1 MKSKI
6 VLFLILT
13 FTAFN
18 LRTQQIEFIEEYSQ
32 KTNQGSFFNLTL
44 YDKDTENPWKNLFID
59 KNYDQISIFLDN
71 LPVNSKNKVFQ
82 EIIFQILTSSKV
94 FPKNRI
100 SDEQFSFIFNK
111 IVDKL
116 FITGRFNEIEFLY
129 SKYPKLS
136 NTSFVLQKM
145 IEGNLLRNRHTEA
158 CKILEKNFDE
168 NLLSLGKIMILCNII
183 NGKFDEAK
191 LGLQLLKEQNNPG
204 DLFFIELAFS
214 LMSEENELD
223 SKGLKKTLNNLKE
236 LNPIIIS
243 SLQFADISPNF
254 EQIEKFSISGLLSIL
269 SNPSVE
275 RELKIY
281 CSEILLKIGRIDA
294 ETLSDAYQLS
304 RFKPSEVESADKI
317 YKTLAPNR
325 ARPLLFQAILRD
337 KKPETRF
344 NKIISLIKV
353 SQSDNLIKEISKLV
367 DISDDLKSYVKSNEE
382 AVILSK
388 LFQSRGL
395 YFDARD
401 VLSKNYKKPES
412 DYRKMAIELSEA
424 MQKSD
429 TDFYRIGDDLDLV
442 KSIEN
447 QGSVSLKKI
456 IMIISLYL
464 DLNQEEIEKLQE
476 ISIAKELKL
485 SGDDFKNLLL
495 AQKLSTDKDFFN
507 SISLM
512 FKIVGD
518 EDFENLRIIKI
529 YTLLTILK
537 NLGFENEFRS
547 LSERVLL

>member
-6 VLFLILT
+6 VLFLIII
-13 FTAFN
+13 FIAFN
-18 LRTQQIEFIEEYSQ
+18 SRAQQIEFIEDYSQ
-32 KTNQGSFFNLTL
+32 KRNQVEFFNLSL
-44 YDKDTENPWKNLFID
+44 YDKDTENLWKNIFID
-59 KNYDQISIFLDN
+59 KDYDQISIFLDN

-82 EIIFQILTSSKV
+82 EIIFQILTSSKI
-94 FPKNRI
+94 FPKKRI
-100 SDEQFSFIFNK
+100 SDEQFNFIFNK

-116 FITGRFNEIEFLY
+116 FVTGRFNEIEFLY

-168 NLLSLGKIMILCNII
+168 NLLNLGKIMIMCNII
-183 NGKFDEAK
+183 NSKFDEAK

-214 LMSEENELD
+214 LMSEENKLD
-223 SKGLKKTLNNLKE
+223 SKGLKKTLDNLKE

-281 CSEILLKIGRIDA
+281 CSEILVKIGRIDA
-294 ETLSDAYQLS
+294 ETLSNAYQLS
-304 RFKPSEVESADKI
+304 RFEPSEVERASKI

-353 SQSDNLIKEISKLV
+353 SQSDNLIKEISKLI
-367 DISDDLKSYVKSNEE
+367 DITDDLKIHVKSNEE
-382 AVILSK
+382 AIILSK

-395 YFDARD
+395 YFDALD
-401 VLSKNYKKPES
+401 ILSKNYKKPES
-412 DYRKMAIELSEA
+412 DYRKIAIELSEA

-429 TDFYRIGDDLDLV
+429 TSFYRVENDLDLV

-447 QGSVSLKKI
+447 QESLYLKKI

-464 DLNQEEIEKLQE
+464 NLNQEEIEKLQE
-476 ISIAKELKL
+476 ISISKELKL
-485 SGDDFKNLLL
+485 SGNDFKNLLM
-495 AQKLSTDKDFFN
+495 AQKLSTNKDYFN

-518 EDFENLRIIKI
+518 EDFENLNIIKT

-537 NLGFENEFRS
+537 NLGLENEFRS
-547 LSERVLL
+547 LSERVLI

>member
-1 MKSKI
+1 MKIKFF
-6 VLFLILT
+6 LFVIIT
-13 FTAFN
+13 FTAFYI
-18 LRTQQIEFIEEYSQ
+18 RAQQIEFIEEYSA
-32 KTNQGSFFNLTL
+32 KTNKVSFFNLSL
-44 YDKDTENPWKNLFID
+44 YDKDTESLWKNLFID
-59 KNYDQISIFLDN
+59 KDYDQISLFLDN
-71 LPVNSKNKVFQ
+71 LPVNSKNKVLQ
-82 EIIFQILTSSKV
+82 EIIFQILTSNKV
-94 FPKNRI
+94 FAKNRI
-100 SDEQFSFIFNK
+100 SDEQFSFLFNK
-111 IVDKL
+111 VIDKL
-116 FITGRFNEIEFLY
+116 FITGRFNEIEFFY

-168 NLLSLGKIMILCNII
+168 NLLNLGKIMIMCNII
-183 NGKFDEAK
+183 NSKFDEAK

-223 SKGLKKTLNNLKE
+223 SKGLKKTLDDLKE

-281 CSEILLKIGRIDA
+281 CSEILVKIGRIDA

-304 RFKPSEVESADKI
+304 RFKPSEVERAQKI

-325 ARPLLFQAILRD
+325 ARPLLYQAILRD

-344 NKIISLIKV
+344 DKIISLIKV

-367 DISDDLKSYVKSNEE
+367 DITDDLKVYVKSNEE

-388 LFQSRGL
+388 IFQSRGL
-395 YFDARD
+395 YSDARD

-412 DYRKMAIELSEA
+412 DYRKIAIELSEA

-429 TDFYRIGDDLDLV
+429 TNFYRIENDLDSV

-447 QGSVSLKKI
+447 QGSVFLKKI

-476 ISIAKELKL
+476 ISISKELKL

-495 AQKLSTDKDFFN
+495 AQQLSRNKDFFN

-512 FKIVGD
+512 FKIVGED
-518 EDFENLRIIKI
+518 DFENLNIIKI

-537 NLGFENEFRS
+537 NLGLENEFKS
-547 LSERVLL
+547 LSERILL

>member
-1 MKSKI
+1 MRSKI
-6 VLFLILT
+6 VLFLIIT
-13 FTAFN
+13 FIAFN
-18 LRTQQIEFIEEYSQ
+18 SRAQQIEFIEDYSK
-32 KTNQGSFFNLTL
+32 KTNQVQFFNFSL
-44 YDKDTENPWKNLFID
+44 YDKDTENLWENIFID
-59 KNYDQISIFLDN
+59 KDYDQISLFLDN
-71 LPVNSKNKVFQ
+71 LPVNNKNKVFQ
-82 EIIFQILTSSKV
+82 EIIFQILTSSKI

-100 SDEQFSFIFNK
+100 SDEEFSFIFNK

-116 FITGRFNEIEFLY
+116 FITGRFNEIELLY
-129 SKYPKLS
+129 TKYPKLS
-136 NTSFVLQKM
+136 NTSFVLQKI

-168 NLLSLGKIMILCNII
+168 NLLNLGKIMIMCNIL
-183 NGKFDEAK
+183 NSKFDEAK
-191 LGLQLLKEQNNPG
+191 LGLQLLKEENNPG

-214 LMSEENELD
+214 LMSEENKLD
-223 SKGLKKTLNNLKE
+223 SKGLKRTLDNLKE

-281 CSEILLKIGRIDA
+281 CSEILVKIGRIDA
-294 ETLSDAYQLS
+294 ETLSNAYQLS
-304 RFKPSEVESADKI
+304 RFKPSEIERANKI

-353 SQSDNLIKEISKLV
+353 SQSDNLIKEISKLI
-367 DISDDLKSYVKSNEE
+367 DITDDLKVHVKSNEE
-382 AVILSK
+382 AIVLSK
-388 LFQSRGL
+388 IFQSREL
-395 YFDARD
+395 YLDARD

-424 MQKSD
+424 MRKSD
-429 TDFYRIGDDLDLV
+429 TSFYRLENDLDLV

-447 QGSVSLKKI
+447 QESLYLKKI

-464 DLNQEEIEKLQE
+464 NLNQEEIDKLQE
-476 ISIAKELKL
+476 ISISKELKL
-485 SGDDFKNLLL
+485 SGNDFKNLLL
-495 AQKLSTDKDFFN
+495 AQKLSTNKDYFN
-507 SISLM
+507 SVSLM
-512 FKIVGD
+512 FKIIGED
-518 EDFENLRIIKI
+518 DFEDLNIIKT

-537 NLGFENEFRS
+537 NLGLENEFRS

>member
-1 MKSKI
+1 MR
-6 VLFLILT
+6 
-13 FTAFN
+13 A
-18 LRTQQIEFIEEYSQ
+18 QPIEFIEEYSE
-32 KTNQGSFFNLTL
+32 KINKVPFFNLSL
-44 YDKDTENPWKNLFID
+44 YDKDTESLWKNLFID
-59 KNYDQISIFLDN
+59 KDYDQISLFLDN
-71 LPVNSKNKVFQ
+71 LPVNSKNKVLQ
-82 EIIFQILTSSKV
+82 EIIFQILTSNKV
-94 FPKNRI
+94 FAKNRI
-100 SDEQFSFIFNK
+100 SDEQFSLIFNK
-111 IVDKL
+111 VVDKL
-116 FITGRFNEIEFLY
+116 FITGRFNEIEFFY
-129 SKYPKLS
+129 SKYPKIS

-168 NLLSLGKIMILCNII
+168 NLLNLGKIMIMCNII
-183 NGKFDEAK
+183 NSKFDEAK

-243 SLQFADISPNF
+243 SLQFADISPSF

-281 CSEILLKIGRIDA
+281 CSEILVKIGRIDA

-304 RFKPSEVESADKI
+304 RFKPSEVERAEKI

-325 ARPLLFQAILRD
+325 ARPLLYQAILRD

-344 NKIISLIKV
+344 DKIISLIKV

-367 DISDDLKSYVKSNEE
+367 DITDDLKVYVKSNEE

-388 LFQSRGL
+388 IFQSRGL
-395 YFDARD
+395 YSDARD

-412 DYRKMAIELSEA
+412 DYRKIAIELSEA

-429 TDFYRIGDDLDLV
+429 TNFYRIQNDLDLV

-447 QGSVSLKKI
+447 QGSVFLKKI

-476 ISIAKELKL
+476 ISISKELKL
-485 SGDDFKNLLL
+485 SADDFKNLLL
-495 AQKLSTDKDFFN
+495 AQQLSTNKDFFN

-512 FKIVGD
+512 FKIVG
-518 EDFENLRIIKI
+518 ENDFENLNIIKI

-537 NLGFENEFRS
+537 NLGLENEFKN
-547 LSERVLL
+547 LSERILL

>member
-6 VLFLILT
+6 VLFFIFT
-13 FTAFN
+13 FIAFN
-18 LRTQQIEFIEEYSQ
+18 SIAQQIEFIEDYPK
-32 KTNQGSFFNLTL
+32 KTNQTQFFKFIL
-44 YDKDTENPWKNLFID
+44 YDKDTENQWKNIFID
-59 KNYDQISIFLDN
+59 KDYDQISLFLDN

-82 EIIFQILTSSKV
+82 EIIFQILTSSKI

-100 SDEQFSFIFNK
+100 SDKQYSFIFNK

-168 NLLSLGKIMILCNII
+168 NLLNLGKIMIMCNII
-183 NGKFDEAK
+183 NSKFDEAK

-214 LMSEENELD
+214 LMSEENKLD
-223 SKGLKKTLNNLKE
+223 SKGLKKTLDNLKE
-236 LNPIIIS
+236 LNPLIIS

-294 ETLSDAYQLS
+294 ETLSNAYQLS
-304 RFKPSEVESADKI
+304 RFKPSEVERANKI

-353 SQSDNLIKEISKLV
+353 SQSDNLIKEISKLI
-367 DISDDLKSYVKSNEE
+367 DITDDLKIHVKSNEE
-382 AVILSK
+382 ANILSK

-395 YFDARD
+395 YFDAKD
-401 VLSKNYKKPES
+401 VLSKNYRKPES

-424 MQKSD
+424 IQKSD
-429 TDFYRIGDDLDLV
+429 TSFYRVENDLDLV

-447 QGSVSLKKI
+447 QESLYLKKI

-464 DLNQEEIEKLQE
+464 NLNQEEIEKLQE
-476 ISIAKELKL
+476 ISISKELKL

-495 AQKLSTDKDFFN
+495 AQKLSTDKDYFN

-512 FKIVGD
+512 FKIVGE
-518 EDFENLRIIKI
+518 EDFENLNIIKT

-537 NLGFENEFRS
+537 NLGLENEFRS
-547 LSERVLL
+547 LSERLLL

>member
-6 VLFLILT
+6 VLFLIIIFISLNSR
-13 FTAFN
+13 A
-18 LRTQQIEFIEEYSQ
+18 QQIDFIDDYSK
-32 KTNQGSFFNLTL
+32 KTNQAQFFNLSL
-44 YDKDTENPWKNLFID
+44 YDKDTENLWKNIFID
-59 KNYDQISIFLDN
+59 KDYDQISLFLDN
-71 LPVNSKNKVFQ
+71 LPVNSKDKVFQ
-82 EIIFQILTSSKV
+82 EIIFQILTSNKI

-111 IVDKL
+111 IIDKL

-136 NTSFVLQKM
+136 NTSFVLQRM

-168 NLLSLGKIMILCNII
+168 NLLKLGKIMIMCNII
-183 NGKFDEAK
+183 NSKFDEAK

-214 LMSEENELD
+214 LMSEENKLD
-223 SKGLKKTLNNLKE
+223 SKGLKKTLDNLKE

-281 CSEILLKIGRIDA
+281 CSEILVKIGRIDA
-294 ETLSDAYQLS
+294 ETLSNAYQLS
-304 RFKPSEVESADKI
+304 RFKPSELERANKI
-317 YKTLAPNR
+317 YKTLSPNR

-353 SQSDNLIKEISKLV
+353 SQSDNLIKEISKLI
-367 DISDDLKSYVKSNEE
+367 DITDDLKIHVKSNEE
-382 AVILSK
+382 ATILSK

-395 YFDARD
+395 YFDAKD

-429 TDFYRIGDDLDLV
+429 TSFYRVENDLDLV

-447 QGSVSLKKI
+447 QESLYLKKI

-464 DLNQEEIEKLQE
+464 NLNQEEIEKLQE
-476 ISIAKELKL
+476 ISISKELKL

-495 AQKLSTDKDFFN
+495 ALKLSTNKDYFN

-512 FKIVGD
+512 FRIVGE
-518 EDFENLRIIKI
+518 EDFENLNIIKT
-529 YTLLTILK
+529 YTLLSILK
-537 NLGFENEFRS
+537 NLGLENEFRS

>member
-6 VLFLILT
+6 VIFLIIT
-13 FTAFN
+13 FISLNSRA
-18 LRTQQIEFIEEYSQ
+18 QQIDFIEDYSK
-32 KTNQGSFFNLTL
+32 KTNQAQFFNLGL
-44 YDKDTENPWKNLFID
+44 YDKDTENLWKNIFID
-59 KNYDQISIFLDN
+59 KDYDQISLFLDN
-71 LPVNSKNKVFQ
+71 LPVNSKDKVFQ
-82 EIIFQILTSSKV
+82 EIIFQILTSNKI

-111 IVDKL
+111 IIDKL

-136 NTSFVLQKM
+136 NTSFVLQRM

-168 NLLSLGKIMILCNII
+168 NLLKLGKIMIMCNII
-183 NGKFDEAK
+183 NSKFDEAK

-214 LMSEENELD
+214 LMSEENKLD
-223 SKGLKKTLNNLKE
+223 SKGLKKTLDNLKE

-281 CSEILLKIGRIDA
+281 CSEILVKIGRIDA
-294 ETLSDAYQLS
+294 ETLSNAYQLS
-304 RFKPSEVESADKI
+304 RFKPSELERANKI

-353 SQSDNLIKEISKLV
+353 SQSDNLIKEISKLI
-367 DISDDLKSYVKSNEE
+367 DITDDLKIHVKSNEE
-382 AVILSK
+382 ATILSK

-395 YFDARD
+395 YFDAKD

-412 DYRKMAIELSEA
+412 DYRKIAIELSEA

-429 TDFYRIGDDLDLV
+429 TSFYRVDNDLDLV

-447 QGSVSLKKI
+447 QESLYLKKI

-464 DLNQEEIEKLQE
+464 NLNQEEIEKLQE
-476 ISIAKELKL
+476 ISISKELKL

-495 AQKLSTDKDFFN
+495 AQKLSTNKDYFN

-512 FKIVGD
+512 FKIVGE
-518 EDFENLRIIKI
+518 EDFENLNIIKT
-529 YTLLTILK
+529 YTLLSILK
-537 NLGFENEFRS
+537 NLGLENEFRS
-547 LSERVLL
+547 LSEWVLL

>member
-6 VLFLILT
+6 LLFLIII
-13 FTAFN
+13 FIASN
-18 LRTQQIEFIEEYSQ
+18 SRAQQIEFIEDYSQ
-32 KTNQGSFFNLTL
+32 KRNQVEFFNLSL
-44 YDKDTENPWKNLFID
+44 YDKDTENLWKNIFID
-59 KNYDQISIFLDN
+59 KDYDQISIFLDN

-82 EIIFQILTSSKV
+82 EIIFQILTSSKI
-94 FPKNRI
+94 FPKKRI

-116 FITGRFNEIEFLY
+116 FVTGRFNEIEFLY

-145 IEGNLLRNRHTEA
+145 IEGNLLRNRHAEA

-168 NLLSLGKIMILCNII
+168 NLLNLGKIMIMCNII
-183 NGKFDEAK
+183 NSKFDEAK

-214 LMSEENELD
+214 LMSEKNELD
-223 SKGLKKTLNNLKE
+223 SKGLKKTLDNLKE

-281 CSEILLKIGRIDA
+281 CSEILVKIGRIDA
-294 ETLSDAYQLS
+294 ETLSNAYQLS
-304 RFKPSEVESADKI
+304 RFEPSEVERANKI

-353 SQSDNLIKEISKLV
+353 SQSDNLIKEISKLI
-367 DISDDLKSYVKSNEE
+367 DITDDLKIHVNSNEE
-382 AVILSK
+382 AIILSK
-388 LFQSRGL
+388 LFQSREL

-401 VLSKNYKKPES
+401 ILSKNYKKPES
-412 DYRKMAIELSEA
+412 DYRKIAIELSEA

-429 TDFYRIGDDLDLV
+429 TSFYRVENDLDLV

-447 QGSVSLKKI
+447 QESLYLKKI

-464 DLNQEEIEKLQE
+464 NLNQEEIEKLQE
-476 ISIAKELKL
+476 ISISKELKL
-485 SGDDFKNLLL
+485 SGNDFKNLLM
-495 AQKLSTDKDFFN
+495 AQKLSTNKDYFN

-518 EDFENLRIIKI
+518 EDFEDLNIIKT

-537 NLGFENEFRS
+537 NLGLENEFRS

>member
-6 VLFLILT
+6 VLFLIII
-13 FTAFN
+13 FIAFN
-18 LRTQQIEFIEEYSQ
+18 SRAQQIEFIEDYSQ
-32 KTNQGSFFNLTL
+32 KRNQVEFFNLSL
-44 YDKDTENPWKNLFID
+44 YDKDTENLWKNIFID
-59 KNYDQISIFLDN
+59 KDYDQISVFLDN

-82 EIIFQILTSSKV
+82 EIIFQILTSSKI
-94 FPKNRI
+94 FPKKRI
-100 SDEQFSFIFNK
+100 SDEQFNFIFNK

-116 FITGRFNEIEFLY
+116 FVTGRFNEIEFLY

-168 NLLSLGKIMILCNII
+168 NLLNLGKIMIMCNII
-183 NGKFDEAK
+183 NSKFDEAK

-214 LMSEENELD
+214 LMSEENKLD
-223 SKGLKKTLNNLKE
+223 SKGLKKTLDNLKE

-281 CSEILLKIGRIDA
+281 CSEILVKIGRIDA
-294 ETLSDAYQLS
+294 ETLSNAYQLS
-304 RFKPSEVESADKI
+304 RFEPSEVERANKI

-353 SQSDNLIKEISKLV
+353 SQSDNLIKEISKLI
-367 DISDDLKSYVKSNEE
+367 DITDDLKIHVKSNEE
-382 AVILSK
+382 AIILSK

-401 VLSKNYKKPES
+401 ILSKNYKKPES
-412 DYRKMAIELSEA
+412 DYRKIAIELSEA

-429 TDFYRIGDDLDLV
+429 TSFYRVENDLDLV

-447 QGSVSLKKI
+447 QESLYLKKI

-464 DLNQEEIEKLQE
+464 NLNQEEIEKLQE
-476 ISIAKELKL
+476 ISISKELKL
-485 SGDDFKNLLL
+485 SGNDFKNLLM
-495 AQKLSTDKDFFN
+495 AQKLSTNKDYFN

-518 EDFENLRIIKI
+518 EDFENLNIIKT

-537 NLGFENEFRS
+537 NLGLENEFRS

>member
-1 MKSKI
+1 MKIKI
-6 VLFLILT
+6 ILFLFIT
-13 FTAFN
+13 FTVLN
-18 LRTQQIEFIEEYSQ
+18 LKAQQIEFIEESSS
-32 KTNQGSFFNLTL
+32 KTNQGSFFNLSL
-44 YDKDTENPWKNLFID
+44 YDKDTENQWKNLFVD
-59 KNYDQISIFLDN
+59 KDYEQISVFLDN

-82 EIIFQILTSSKV
+82 EIIFQILTSSKL
-94 FPKNRI
+94 FSKNRI
-100 SDEQFSFIFNK
+100 SDEQFGLIFNK

-136 NTSFVLQKM
+136 KTNFVLQKM

-168 NLLSLGKIMILCNII
+168 NLLNLGKIMIMCNII
-183 NGKFDEAK
+183 NSKFDEAK
-191 LGLQLLKEQNNPG
+191 FGLQLLKEQNNPG

-214 LMSEENELD
+214 LMSQENKLD
-223 SKGLKKTLNNLKE
+223 SKGLKKTLDNLKE

-281 CSEILLKIGRIDA
+281 CSEILVKIGRIDA
-294 ETLSDAYQLS
+294 ETLSNAYQLS
-304 RFKPSEVESADKI
+304 RFKPSEVERANKI

-353 SQSDNLIKEISKLV
+353 SQSDNFIKEISKLI
-367 DISDDLKSYVKSNEE
+367 DITDDLRVHVKSHEE
-382 AVILSK
+382 AIILSK

-395 YFDARD
+395 YFEARE
-401 VLSKNYKKPES
+401 VISKSYKKPES

-424 MQKSD
+424 MKKSD
-429 TDFYRIGDDLDLV
+429 TNFYRVENDLDLV
-442 KSIEN
+442 KSIES
-447 QGSVSLKKI
+447 QGSVFFKKI

-464 DLNQEEIEKLQE
+464 DLNQKEIEGLQE

-495 AQKLSTDKDFFN
+495 AQKLSTKKDYFN

-512 FKIVGD
+512 FKIVG
-518 EDFENLRIIKI
+518 EEEFENLNIIKI
-529 YTLLTILK
+529 YTLLTIMK
-537 NLGFENEFRS
+537 NLGLENEFRS

>member
-6 VLFLILT
+6 VQFFLIIFFALT
-13 FTAFN
+13 SRA
-18 LRTQQIEFIEEYSQ
+18 QQIEFIEDYSQ
-32 KTNQGSFFNLTL
+32 KTNQVKFFNLSL
-44 YDKDTENPWKNLFID
+44 YDKDTENLWNNIFID
-59 KNYDQISIFLDN
+59 KDYDQISLFLDN
-71 LPVNSKNKVFQ
+71 LPVNNKNKVFQ
-82 EIIFQILTSSKV
+82 EIIFQILTSSKI

-100 SDEQFSFIFNK
+100 SDEEFSFIFNK

-116 FITGRFNEIEFLY
+116 FITGRFNEIELLY
-129 SKYPKLS
+129 TKYPKLS
-136 NTSFVLQKM
+136 NTSFVLQKI

-168 NLLSLGKIMILCNII
+168 NLLNLGKIMIMCNIL
-183 NGKFDEAK
+183 NSKFDEAK
-191 LGLQLLKEQNNPG
+191 LGLQLLKEENNPG

-214 LMSEENELD
+214 LMSEENKLD
-223 SKGLKKTLNNLKE
+223 SKGLKRTLDNLKE

-281 CSEILLKIGRIDA
+281 CSEILVKIGRIDA
-294 ETLSDAYQLS
+294 ETLSNAYQLS
-304 RFKPSEVESADKI
+304 RFKPSEIERANKI

-353 SQSDNLIKEISKLV
+353 SQSDNLIKEISKLI
-367 DISDDLKSYVKSNEE
+367 DITDDLKVHVKSNEE
-382 AVILSK
+382 AIVLSK
-388 LFQSRGL
+388 IFQSREL
-395 YFDARD
+395 YLDARD

-424 MQKSD
+424 MRKSD
-429 TDFYRIGDDLDLV
+429 TSFYRLENDLDLV

-447 QGSVSLKKI
+447 QESLYLKKI

-464 DLNQEEIEKLQE
+464 NLNQEEIDKLQE
-476 ISIAKELKL
+476 ISISKELKL
-485 SGDDFKNLLL
+485 SGNDFKNLLL
-495 AQKLSTDKDFFN
+495 AQKLSTNKDYFN
-507 SISLM
+507 SVSLM
-512 FKIVGD
+512 FKIIGED
-518 EDFENLRIIKI
+518 DFEDLNIIKT

-537 NLGFENEFRS
+537 NLGLENEFRS

>member
-6 VLFLILT
+6 VLFFIFT
-13 FTAFN
+13 FIAFN
-18 LRTQQIEFIEEYSQ
+18 SIAQQIEFIEDYPK
-32 KTNQGSFFNLTL
+32 KTNQTQFFKFIL
-44 YDKDTENPWKNLFID
+44 YDKDTENQWKNIFID
-59 KNYDQISIFLDN
+59 KDYDQISLFLDN

-82 EIIFQILTSSKV
+82 EIIFQILTSSKI

-100 SDEQFSFIFNK
+100 SDKQYSFIFNK

-168 NLLSLGKIMILCNII
+168 NLLNLGKIMIMCNII
-183 NGKFDEAK
+183 NSKFDEAK

-214 LMSEENELD
+214 LMSEENKLD
-223 SKGLKKTLNNLKE
+223 SKGLKKTLDNLKE
-236 LNPIIIS
+236 LNPVIIS
-243 SLQFADISPNF
+243 SLKFADLSPNF

-294 ETLSDAYQLS
+294 ETLSNAYQLS
-304 RFKPSEVESADKI
+304 RFKPSEVERANKI

-353 SQSDNLIKEISKLV
+353 SQSDNLIKEISKLI
-367 DISDDLKSYVKSNEE
+367 DITDDLKIHVKSNEE
-382 AVILSK
+382 ANILSK

-395 YFDARD
+395 YFDAKE
-401 VLSKNYKKPES
+401 VLSKNYRKPEG

-424 MQKSD
+424 IQKSD
-429 TDFYRIGDDLDLV
+429 TSFYRVENDLDLV

-447 QGSVSLKKI
+447 QESLYLKKI

-464 DLNQEEIEKLQE
+464 NLNQEEIEKLQE
-476 ISIAKELKL
+476 ISISKELKL

-495 AQKLSTDKDFFN
+495 AQKLSTDKDYFN

-512 FKIVGD
+512 FKIVGE
-518 EDFENLRIIKI
+518 EDFENLNIIKT

-537 NLGFENEFRS
+537 NLGLENEFRS
-547 LSERVLL
+547 LSESLLL

>member
-6 VLFLILT
+6 VLFLVIT
-13 FTAFN
+13 FIAFN
-18 LRTQQIEFIEEYSQ
+18 IRAQQIEFIEDYSK
-32 KTNQGSFFNLTL
+32 KTNQVQFFNFSL
-44 YDKDTENPWKNLFID
+44 YDKDTKNLWENIFID
-59 KNYDQISIFLDN
+59 KDYDQISLFLEN

-82 EIIFQILTSSKV
+82 EIIFQILTSSKI
-94 FPKNRI
+94 FPKDRI

-111 IVDKL
+111 IVEKL

-168 NLLSLGKIMILCNII
+168 NLLNLGKIMIMCNII
-183 NGKFDEAK
+183 NSKFDEAK

-214 LMSEENELD
+214 LMSEENKLD
-223 SKGLKKTLNNLKE
+223 SKGLKKTLDNLKE

-281 CSEILLKIGRIDA
+281 CSEILVKIGRIDA
-294 ETLSDAYQLS
+294 ETLSNAYQLS
-304 RFKPSEVESADKI
+304 RFNPSEVERANKI

-353 SQSDNLIKEISKLV
+353 SQNDNLIKEISKLI
-367 DISDDLKSYVKSNEE
+367 DITDDLKIHVKSNEE
-382 AVILSK
+382 AIILSK

-424 MQKSD
+424 IQKSD
-429 TDFYRIGDDLDLV
+429 TSFYRVENDLDLV

-447 QGSVSLKKI
+447 QESIFLKKI

-464 DLNQEEIEKLQE
+464 NLNQEEIEKLQE
-476 ISIAKELKL
+476 ISISKELKL

-495 AQKLSTDKDFFN
+495 AQKLSTTKDFFN

-512 FKIVGD
+512 FKIVGE
-518 EDFENLRIIKI
+518 EDFENLNIIKT

-537 NLGFENEFRS
+537 NLGLENEFRS

>member
-6 VLFLILT
+6 VLFLIIT
-13 FTAFN
+13 FIAFN
-18 LRTQQIEFIEEYSQ
+18 SRAQQIEFIEDYSK
-32 KTNQGSFFNLTL
+32 KTNQVQFFNFSL
-44 YDKDTENPWKNLFID
+44 YDKDTENLWKNIFID
-59 KNYDQISIFLDN
+59 KDYDQISLFLDN

-82 EIIFQILTSSKV
+82 EIIFQILTSSKI

-168 NLLSLGKIMILCNII
+168 NLLNLGKIMIMCNII
-183 NGKFDEAK
+183 NSKFDEAK

-214 LMSEENELD
+214 LMSEENKLD
-223 SKGLKKTLNNLKE
+223 SKGLKKTLDNLKE

-281 CSEILLKIGRIDA
+281 CSEILVKIGRIDA
-294 ETLSDAYQLS
+294 ETLSNAYQLS
-304 RFKPSEVESADKI
+304 RFKPSEVERANKI

-353 SQSDNLIKEISKLV
+353 SQSDNLIKEISKLI
-367 DISDDLKSYVKSNEE
+367 DITDDLKVHVKSNEE
-382 AVILSK
+382 AIILSK

-424 MQKSD
+424 IQKSD
-429 TDFYRIGDDLDLV
+429 TSFYRVENDLDLV

-447 QGSVSLKKI
+447 QESLYLKKI

-464 DLNQEEIEKLQE
+464 NLNQEEIEKLQE
-476 ISIAKELKL
+476 ISISKELKL

-495 AQKLSTDKDFFN
+495 AQKLSTNKDYFN

-512 FKIVGD
+512 FKIIGE
-518 EDFENLRIIKI
+518 EDFENLNIIKT

-537 NLGFENEFRS
+537 NLGLENEFRS

>member
-6 VLFLILT
+6 VLFLIIT
-13 FTAFN
+13 FIAFN
-18 LRTQQIEFIEEYSQ
+18 SRAQQIEFIEEYSQ
-32 KTNQGSFFNLTL
+32 KTNNVQFFNLSL
-44 YDKDTENPWKNLFID
+44 YDKDTENLWKNLFID
-59 KNYDQISIFLDN
+59 KDYDQISVFLDS

-94 FPKNRI
+94 FPKNKI

-111 IVDKL
+111 IVEKL

-145 IEGNLLRNRHTEA
+145 IEGNLLRNRHAEA

-168 NLLSLGKIMILCNII
+168 NLLNLGKIMIMCNII
-183 NGKFDEAK
+183 NSKFDEAK

-214 LMSEENELD
+214 LMSEENKLD
-223 SKGLKKTLNNLKE
+223 SKGLKKTLDNLKE

-281 CSEILLKIGRIDA
+281 CSEILVKIGRIDA
-294 ETLSDAYQLS
+294 ETLSNAYQLS
-304 RFKPSEVESADKI
+304 RFKPSELERANKI

-344 NKIISLIKV
+344 NKIISLIRV
-353 SQSDNLIKEISKLV
+353 SQSDNLIKEISKLIDV
-367 DISDDLKSYVKSNEE
+367 TDDLKVHVKSNEE
-382 AVILSK
+382 AIILSK

-395 YFDARD
+395 YFDAQE

-412 DYRKMAIELSEA
+412 DYRKMAIELSQA

-429 TDFYRIGDDLDLV
+429 TSSYRVENDLDLV

-447 QGSVSLKKI
+447 QGSLYFKKI

-464 DLNQEEIEKLQE
+464 NLNQEEIEKLKE
-476 ISIAKELKL
+476 ISISKELKL

-495 AQKLSTDKDFFN
+495 AQKLSTNKDYFN

-512 FKIVGD
+512 FKIVGE
-518 EDFENLRIIKI
+518 EDFENLNIIQT

-537 NLGFENEFRS
+537 NLGLKNEFRS

>member
-1 MKSKI
+1 MKIKFF
-6 VLFLILT
+6 LFLIIT

-18 LRTQQIEFIEEYSQ
+18 IRAQQIEFIEEYSA
-32 KTNQGSFFNLTL
+32 KTNKVSFFNLSL
-44 YDKDTENPWKNLFID
+44 YDKDTESLWKNLFID
-59 KNYDQISIFLDN
+59 KDYDQISLFLDN
-71 LPVNSKNKVFQ
+71 LPVNSKNEVLQ
-82 EIIFQILTSSKV
+82 EIIFQILTSNKV
-94 FPKNRI
+94 FAKNRI
-100 SDEQFSFIFNK
+100 SDEQFSLIFNK
-111 IVDKL
+111 VIDKL
-116 FITGRFNEIEFLY
+116 FITGRFNEIEFFY

-168 NLLSLGKIMILCNII
+168 NLLNLGKIMIMCNII
-183 NGKFDEAK
+183 NSKFDEAK

-223 SKGLKKTLNNLKE
+223 SKGLKKTLDNLKE

-254 EQIEKFSISGLLSIL
+254 EQIQKFSISGLLSIL

-281 CSEILLKIGRIDA
+281 CSEILVKIGRIDA

-304 RFKPSEVESADKI
+304 RFKPSEVERAEKI

-325 ARPLLFQAILRD
+325 ARPLLYQAILRD

-344 NKIISLIKV
+344 DKIISLIKV

-367 DISDDLKSYVKSNEE
+367 DITEDLKVYVKSNEE

-388 LFQSRGL
+388 IFQSRGL
-395 YFDARD
+395 YSDARD
-401 VLSKNYKKPES
+401 VLTKNYKKPES

-424 MQKSD
+424 LQKSD
-429 TDFYRIGDDLDLV
+429 TNFYRIENDLDSV

-447 QGSVSLKKI
+447 QGSVFLKKI

-476 ISIAKELKL
+476 ISISKELKL

-495 AQKLSTDKDFFN
+495 AQQLSINKDFFN

-512 FKIVGD
+512 FKIID
-518 EDFENLRIIKI
+518 EDDFENLNIIKI

-537 NLGFENEFRS
+537 NLGLENEFKS
-547 LSERVLL
+547 LSERILL

>member
-6 VLFLILT
+6 VLFLIII
-13 FTAFN
+13 FIAFN
-18 LRTQQIEFIEEYSQ
+18 SRAQQIEFIEDYSQ
-32 KTNQGSFFNLTL
+32 KRNQVEFFNLSL
-44 YDKDTENPWKNLFID
+44 YDKDTENLWKNIFID
-59 KNYDQISIFLDN
+59 KDYDQISVFLDN
-71 LPVNSKNKVFQ
+71 LPVNSKNKVVQ
-82 EIIFQILTSSKV
+82 EIIFQILTSSKI

-100 SDEQFSFIFNK
+100 SDEQFRFIFNK

-136 NTSFVLQKM
+136 KTSFVLQKM

-168 NLLSLGKIMILCNII
+168 NLLKLGKIMIMCNII
-183 NGKFDEAK
+183 NSKFDEAK

-214 LMSEENELD
+214 LMSEENKLD
-223 SKGLKKTLNNLKE
+223 SKGLKKTLDNLKE

-281 CSEILLKIGRIDA
+281 CSEILVKIGRIDA
-294 ETLSDAYQLS
+294 ETLSNAYQLS
-304 RFKPSEVESADKI
+304 RFKPSEVERANKI
-317 YKTLAPNR
+317 YKTLSPNR

-353 SQSDNLIKEISKLV
+353 SQSDNLIKEISKLI
-367 DISDDLKSYVKSNEE
+367 DITDDLKIHVKSSED
-382 AVILSK
+382 ATILSK

-395 YFDARD
+395 YFDAKD

-429 TDFYRIGDDLDLV
+429 TSFYRVENDLDLV

-447 QGSVSLKKI
+447 QESLYLKKI

-464 DLNQEEIEKLQE
+464 NLNQEEIEKLQE
-476 ISIAKELKL
+476 ISISKELKL
-485 SGDDFKNLLL
+485 SGNDFKNLLL
-495 AQKLSTDKDFFN
+495 AQKLSTNKDYFN

-518 EDFENLRIIKI
+518 EDFENLNIIKT

-537 NLGFENEFRS
+537 NLGLENEFRS

>member
-6 VLFLILT
+6 VLFLIIIFISLNSR
-13 FTAFN
+13 A
-18 LRTQQIEFIEEYSQ
+18 QQIDFIDDYSK
-32 KTNQGSFFNLTL
+32 KTNQAQFFNLSL
-44 YDKDTENPWKNLFID
+44 YDKDTENLWKNIFID
-59 KNYDQISIFLDN
+59 KDYDQISLFLDN
-71 LPVNSKNKVFQ
+71 LPVNSKDKVFQ
-82 EIIFQILTSSKV
+82 EIIFQILTSNKI

-111 IVDKL
+111 IIDKL

-136 NTSFVLQKM
+136 NTSFVLQRM

-168 NLLSLGKIMILCNII
+168 NLLKLGKIMIMCNII
-183 NGKFDEAK
+183 NSKFDEAK

-214 LMSEENELD
+214 LMSEENKLD
-223 SKGLKKTLNNLKE
+223 SKGLKKTLDNLKE

-281 CSEILLKIGRIDA
+281 CSEILVKIGRIDA
-294 ETLSDAYQLS
+294 ETLSNAYQLS
-304 RFKPSEVESADKI
+304 RFKPSELERANKI
-317 YKTLAPNR
+317 YKTLSPNR

-353 SQSDNLIKEISKLV
+353 SQSDNLIKEISKLI
-367 DISDDLKSYVKSNEE
+367 DITDDLKIHVKSSED
-382 AVILSK
+382 ATILSK

-395 YFDARD
+395 YFDAKD

-429 TDFYRIGDDLDLV
+429 TSFYRVENDLDLV

-447 QGSVSLKKI
+447 QESLYLKKI

-464 DLNQEEIEKLQE
+464 NLNQEEIEKLQE
-476 ISIAKELKL
+476 ISISKELKL

-495 AQKLSTDKDFFN
+495 ALKLSTNKDYFN

-512 FKIVGD
+512 FRIVGE
-518 EDFENLRIIKI
+518 EDFENLNIIKT
-529 YTLLTILK
+529 YTLLSILK
-537 NLGFENEFRS
+537 NLGLENEFRS

>member
-1 MKSKI
+1 MKIKFF
-6 VLFLILT
+6 LFLIIT

-18 LRTQQIEFIEEYSQ
+18 IRAQQIEFIEEYSA
-32 KTNQGSFFNLTL
+32 KTNKVSFFNLSL
-44 YDKDTENPWKNLFID
+44 YDKDTESLWKNLFID
-59 KNYDQISIFLDN
+59 KDYDQISLFLDN
-71 LPVNSKNKVFQ
+71 LPVNSKNEVLQ
-82 EIIFQILTSSKV
+82 EIIFQILTSNKV
-94 FPKNRI
+94 FTKNRI
-100 SDEQFSFIFNK
+100 SDEQFSLIFNK
-111 IVDKL
+111 VIDKL
-116 FITGRFNEIEFLY
+116 FITGRFNEIEFFY

-168 NLLSLGKIMILCNII
+168 NLLNLGKIMIMCNII
-183 NGKFDEAK
+183 NSKFDEAK

-223 SKGLKKTLNNLKE
+223 SKGLKKTLDNLKE

-254 EQIEKFSISGLLSIL
+254 EQIQKFSISGLLSIL

-281 CSEILLKIGRIDA
+281 CSEILVKIGRIDA

-304 RFKPSEVESADKI
+304 RFKPSEVERAEKI

-325 ARPLLFQAILRD
+325 ARPLLYQAILRD

-344 NKIISLIKV
+344 DKIISLIKV

-367 DISDDLKSYVKSNEE
+367 DITEDLKVYVKSNEE

-388 LFQSRGL
+388 IFQSRGL
-395 YFDARD
+395 YSDARD

-424 MQKSD
+424 LKKSD
-429 TDFYRIGDDLDLV
+429 TNFYRIENDLDSV

-447 QGSVSLKKI
+447 QGSVFLKKI

-476 ISIAKELKL
+476 ISISKELKL

-495 AQKLSTDKDFFN
+495 AQQLSTNKDFFN

-512 FKIVGD
+512 FKIID
-518 EDFENLRIIKI
+518 EDDFENLNIIKI

-537 NLGFENEFRS
+537 NLGLENEFKS
-547 LSERVLL
+547 LSERILL

>member
-1 MKSKI
+1 MKIKFI
-6 VLFLILT
+6 LFLIIT

-18 LRTQQIEFIEEYSQ
+18 IKAQQIEFIEEYTT
-32 KTNQGSFFNLTL
+32 KTNKVSFFNLSL
-44 YDKDTENPWKNLFID
+44 YDKDTESLWTNLFID
-59 KNYDQISIFLDN
+59 KSYDQISLFLDN
-71 LPVNSKNKVFQ
+71 LPVNSKNKVLQ
-82 EIIFQILTSSKV
+82 EIIFQILTSNKI

-100 SDEQFSFIFNK
+100 SDEQFSLIFNK
-111 IVDKL
+111 VIDKL
-116 FITGRFNEIEFLY
+116 FITGRFNEIEFFY

-168 NLLSLGKIMILCNII
+168 NLLNLGKIMIMCNII
-183 NGKFDEAK
+183 NSKFDEAK

-223 SKGLKKTLNNLKE
+223 SKGLKKTLDNLKE

-281 CSEILLKIGRIDA
+281 CSEILVKIGRIDA

-304 RFKPSEVESADKI
+304 RFKPSEVERAEKI

-325 ARPLLFQAILRD
+325 ARPLLYQAILKD

-344 NKIISLIKV
+344 DKIISLIKV

-367 DISDDLKSYVKSNEE
+367 EITDDLKVYVKSNEE
-382 AVILSK
+382 AIILSK
-388 LFQSRGL
+388 IFQSRGL
-395 YFDARD
+395 YSDARD

-429 TDFYRIGDDLDLV
+429 TNFYRIESDLDLV

-447 QGSVSLKKI
+447 QGSIFLKKI

-476 ISIAKELKL
+476 ISISKELKL
-485 SGDDFKNLLL
+485 SGNDFKNLLL
-495 AQKLSTDKDFFN
+495 AQQLSTNKDFFN
-507 SISLM
+507 SMSLM
-512 FKIVGD
+512 FKIVGED
-518 EDFENLRIIKI
+518 DFENLNIIKI

-537 NLGFENEFRS
+537 NLGLENEFKS
-547 LSERVLL
+547 VSERILL

>member
-6 VLFLILT
+6 VPFFFIIFIALNSR
-13 FTAFN
+13 A
-18 LRTQQIEFIEEYSQ
+18 QQIEFIEDYSQ
-32 KTNQGSFFNLTL
+32 KTNQVKFFNLSL
-44 YDKDTENPWKNLFID
+44 YDKDTENLWNNIFID
-59 KNYDQISIFLDN
+59 KDYDQISLFLDN
-71 LPVNSKNKVFQ
+71 LPVNNKNKVFQ
-82 EIIFQILTSSKV
+82 EIIFQILTSSKI

-100 SDEQFSFIFNK
+100 SDEEFSFIFNK

-116 FITGRFNEIEFLY
+116 FITGRFNEIELLY
-129 SKYPKLS
+129 TKYPKLS
-136 NTSFVLQKM
+136 NTSFVLQKI

-168 NLLSLGKIMILCNII
+168 NLLNLGKIMIMCNIL
-183 NGKFDEAK
+183 NSKFDEAK
-191 LGLQLLKEQNNPG
+191 LGLQLLKEENNPG

-214 LMSEENELD
+214 LMSEENKLD
-223 SKGLKKTLNNLKE
+223 SKGLKRTLDNLKE

-281 CSEILLKIGRIDA
+281 CSEILVKIGRIDA
-294 ETLSDAYQLS
+294 ETLSNAYQLS
-304 RFKPSEVESADKI
+304 RFKPSEVERSNKI

-353 SQSDNLIKEISKLV
+353 SQSDNLIKEISKLI
-367 DISDDLKSYVKSNEE
+367 DITDDLKVHVKSNEE
-382 AVILSK
+382 AIVLSK
-388 LFQSRGL
+388 IFQSREL
-395 YFDARD
+395 YLDARD

-424 MQKSD
+424 MRKSD
-429 TDFYRIGDDLDLV
+429 TSFYRLENDLDLV

-447 QGSVSLKKI
+447 QESLYLKKI

-464 DLNQEEIEKLQE
+464 NLNQEEIDKLQE
-476 ISIAKELKL
+476 ISISKELKL
-485 SGDDFKNLLL
+485 SGNDFKNLLL
-495 AQKLSTDKDFFN
+495 AQKLSTNKDYFN
-507 SISLM
+507 SVSLM
-512 FKIVGD
+512 FKIIGED
-518 EDFENLRIIKI
+518 DFEDLNIIKT

-537 NLGFENEFRS
+537 NLGLENEFRS